1 MPQHRFKEV
10 EKIFKKLNRVVIYL
24 TISDVFTWG
33 TFMILSALTGL
44 YLAQKLGQNA
54 IQFVGIGTAIYFLTR
69 AIFQIPLG
77 RITDKYKNDKDE
89 ILILFVGI
97 LLMGVPFIFYPYI
110 SLPIHFYL
118 LQFVFGIGVAF
129 NVTNWRKL
137 FALNVDGGREGRQYA
152 LYETIVSACTAVLS
166 IVGGI
171 IANLGTIYFD
181 MVISFAGI
189 VIMLGSIWVVL
200 IYRYEER
207 KSRKK

>member
-200 IYRYEER
+200 IFRYEER

>member
-110 SLPIHFYL
+110 SLPIHYYL

-200 IYRYEER
+200 IFRYEER

>member
-110 SLPIHFYL
+110 SLPIHYYL

>member
-33 TFMILSALTGL
+33 TYMIISALTGL

-110 SLPIHFYL
+110 SLPIHYYL

>member
-1 MPQHRFKEV
+1 MNLSKTGKR
-10 EKIFKKLNRVVIYL
+10 LNKVVIYL
-24 TISDVFTWG
+24 TLSDVFTWG

-171 IANLGTIYFD
+171 IANLGSIYFD
-181 MVISFAGI
+181 MVISFAGV

>member
-110 SLPIHFYL
+110 SLPIHYYL

-171 IANLGTIYFD
+171 IANLGSIYFD

>member
-1 MPQHRFKEV
+1 
-10 EKIFKKLNRVVIYL
+10 
-24 TISDVFTWG
+24 
-33 TFMILSALTGL
+33 
-44 YLAQKLGQNA
+44 
-54 IQFVGIGTAIYFLTR
+54 
-69 AIFQIPLG
+69 
-77 RITDKYKNDKDE
+77 
-89 ILILFVGI
+89 
-97 LLMGVPFIFYPYI
+97 MGVPFIFYPYI

>member
-1 MPQHRFKEV
+1 MNLSKTGKR
-10 EKIFKKLNRVVIYL
+10 LNKVVIYL
-24 TISDVFTWG
+24 TLSDVFTWG

-137 FALNVDGGREGRQYA
+137 FALNVDDGREGRQYA

-171 IANLGTIYFD
+171 IANLGSIYFD
-181 MVISFAGI
+181 MVISFAGV

>member
-1 MPQHRFKEV
+1 MPQHRFKEIK
-10 EKIFKKLNRVVIYL
+10 KIFKKLNRVVIYL

-110 SLPIHFYL
+110 SLPIHYYL

>member
-1 MPQHRFKEV
+1 MPQHRFKEIK
-10 EKIFKKLNRVVIYL
+10 KIFKKLNRVVIYL

-110 SLPIHFYL
+110 SLPIHYYL

-200 IYRYEER
+200 I
-207 KSRKK
+207 

>member
-1 MPQHRFKEV
+1 MPQHRFKEIK
-10 EKIFKKLNRVVIYL
+10 KIFKKLNRVVIYL

-200 IYRYEER
+200 IFRYEER

>member
-1 MPQHRFKEV
+1 MPQHRFKEIK
-10 EKIFKKLNRVVIYL
+10 KIFKKLNRVVIYL